1 MNFAD
6 IKELSNF
13 LDSINKHLC
22 NRLHVNLDNIIDLFE
37 SVDNHKYNKEELRT
51 KVVIYEKSNKEGIN
65 FEFETDNFIYLLYFE
80 NSILYICIFQ
90 SDGYYAITD
99 ENGVMNLVLENIRFI
114 S

>member
-13 LDSINKHLC
+13 LDSINKYLC

-37 SVDNHKYNKEELRT
+37 SVDNHKYNKEELRK
-51 KVVIYEKSNKEGIN
+51 KVVMYEKGID
-65 FEFETDNFIYLLYFE
+65 FKFETDNFIYFLDFKDFV
-80 NSILYICIFQ
+80 LYICVLQ
-90 SDGYYAITD
+90 NEEYHAITD
-99 ENGVMNLVLENIRFI
+99 ENGVMNLVLENIRLI